1 MHKQN
6 KYLKIVRKQAKI
18 DTLIIRWDGNTNLS
32 FPSTERQ
39 KSTCWQRKAMEEEPL
54 THWRNPPLT
63 CCEETYVPEQFW
75 FSSDCLIEH
84 LKTATTM
91 MLSGQ
96 ITRSSGQQRATELTC
111 IWTSQK
117 CLLGFVT
124 GFPQPTS
131 YIHGS
136 SSMSSCPLALYWI
149 IYTMRVRSDAM
160 KACVDGWLGHR
171 QQWLMWVKQLEQW
184 V

>member
-1 MHKQN
+1 MLWGNICYWTILIFLRLSDRTFKDSNNNDVIRSDHQV
-6 KYLKIVRKQAKI
+6 IVMQ
-18 DTLIIRWDGNTNLS
+18 
-32 FPSTERQ
+32 
-39 KSTCWQRKAMEEEPL
+39 
-54 THWRNPPLT
+54 
-63 CCEETYVPEQFW
+63 
-75 FSSDCLIEH
+75 
-84 LKTATTM
+84 
-91 MLSGQ
+91 
-96 ITRSSGQQRATELTC
+96 RSSGQQRATEFTC

-117 CLLGFVT
+117 CLLGSVTVT

-136 SSMSSCPLALYWI
+136 SAMSSCPLALSWI

-184 V
+184 VQVERRSPLCRWACMWQQSITDWSIGWYMNWYKTNNNS